1 RDALTKK
8 GDARDKELARTKDK
22 VTKLEQANERL
33 EKRRELEASMRAEAE
48 AALLQHRPT
57 QPEVERAF
65 AQKCLVAQPKGKL
78 SYAAIVRRMDA
89 APSGVDRAN
98 IKSGYWPE
106 DDTTTMVV
114 TGLAGRIGKCRDDLI
129 CGGLPR
135 EAVIN
140 IEPLHS
146 AYSIVTVA
154 TSLQDKVLQTL
165 DRLPIE
171 IVEPAEAAVARIP
184 SISEEG
190 KAELSKRIAL
200 RLDNRLAANFVQ
212 QRFTAGQQLREMA
225 TKLMLPIKSR
235 EEVEA
240 LAKSGKWRKRRWKPW
255 DKAHLSHEGP
265 DP

>member
-1 RDALTKK
+1 LERDALTKK

-78 SYAAIVRRMDA
+78 SYAAI
-89 APSGVDRAN
+89 
-98 IKSGYWPE
+98 